1 MIEELKRQMS
11 CDLNIFR
18 YENELSIEYNQ
29 RLIYSGL
36 ASWVRSL
43 ICGNSISDLTENVD
57 QKFPDIMYVQSN
69 LTKIAEAFLKSFDID
84 DTWIEEEDG
93 QSKPSLLAHEVIQEM
108 IYLNEIAEI
117 NHRLL
122 APVPV
127 KNYSYKGWTHCY
139 GNDTFDRKCMTL
151 GLSQWSNKKTE
162 GAEEKKRIIC
172 IKGMDYIEYMIT
184 CFEWNNAHLQG
195 EYELFKVGS
204 EHRYSK
210 AWILFGNQRLHDGLY
225 LLREAH
231 NFEPGYA
238 LLRKDGN
245 KLSTCSLDPWYA
257 ESREVYR
264 IMYAL
269 NLFNGTPAKFRIRDM
284 GDYFVLFYP
293 SGLPEEESKLLFSLS
308 WPYRNYKDKFARIFP
323 KQVRELVIE
332 EIESIGAYIC
342 KY

>member
-57 QKFPDIMYVQSN
+57 KKFPDIMYVQSN
-69 LTKIAEAFLKSFDID
+69 LAKVAEAFLKSFDID
-84 DTWIEEEDG
+84 DTWIEAEDG
-93 QSKPSLLAHEVIQEM
+93 QSKANLLAGEIIQEM

-117 NHRLL
+117 NGRQL
-122 APVPV
+122 APVPI

-151 GLSQWSNKKTE
+151 GLSQWANKE
-162 GAEEKKRIIC
+162 IDGAEEKKRIIC
-172 IKGMDYIEYMIT
+172 IKGNEYIEYMIA
-184 CFEWNNAHLQG
+184 CFEWSNARLQG
-195 EYELFKVGS
+195 EYELFRVGS

-210 AWILFGNQRLHDGLY
+210 AWIPFDDWKLQDGLH
-225 LLREAH
+225 LLRDAH
-231 NFEPGYA
+231 NFEPGYT

-245 KLSTCSLDPWYA
+245 KLSTSSLDPWYV
-257 ESREVYR
+257 ESREIYR
-264 IMYAL
+264 IIYAL
-269 NLFNGTPAKFRIRDM
+269 NLFNGTPAKFRMKDM

-293 SGLPEEESKLLFSLS
+293 SRLPEEENKLLFSLS
-308 WPYRNYKDKFARIFP
+308 WPYSSYQDKFARIFP
-323 KQVRELVIE
+323 KQVMEFVIE
-332 EIESIGAYIC
+332 EIENIGAYIG
-342 KY
+342 K